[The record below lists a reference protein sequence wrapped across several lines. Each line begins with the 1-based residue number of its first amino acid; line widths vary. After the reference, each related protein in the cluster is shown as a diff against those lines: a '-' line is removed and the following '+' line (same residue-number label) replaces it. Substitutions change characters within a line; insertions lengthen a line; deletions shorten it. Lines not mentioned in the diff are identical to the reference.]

1 MFNRESK
8 EYIDNGHYR
17 VDDIEFMSI
26 WAFKNNNSLP
36 NNITEINAEEAL
48 RLGNIEGVVIHT
60 CVPDFGNFEIINI
73 YPIDEL
79 KRFYKI

>member
-1 MFNRESK
+1 MFNRESN

-26 WAFKNNNSLP
+26 WTFKNKNFLSNNT
-36 NNITEINAEEAL
+36 TEVNGEDAL
-48 RLGNIEGVVIHT
+48 RLRNIEGIIIHT
-60 CVPDFGNFEIINI
+60 CEPDFGNFEIINI

-79 KRFYKI
+79 RRFYKV